1 MRLLQRYLMKQFLPT
16 CAVALVFFIVLLE
29 LGDLFANLVKYLS
42 NDVPLASILKVLALY
57 FPKCVSFS
65 MPLAVLFSSSYV
77 MGNMYAK
84 NELTS
89 IFASGYSL
97 YSLIAPLLA
106 LGFALSLG
114 MFFFEDKVVIHSLLQ
129 KNNLNRVLL
138 NQEAT
143 LSNTNIVVL
152 SESGDMVY
160 TADYYENTEKKL
172 FSFMV
177 ILRDERKLPEYI
189 LQAPIAK
196 WNGSMWEPVDYIV
209 YSFDEDGK
217 TSVSKDSLPFTMT
230 EPPET
235 FMRNVTT
242 VDELSASDAR
252 KYIANLRKAGL
263 PYAEQL
269 SNYHKRFSFPFT
281 IFIVLFFSISLG
293 GRFKKNIML
302 MSLLLSLS
310 IAVLYYVTQM
320 VTMIFAKWEYI
331 SPFAGAWLPVLMFI
345 FASAALL
352 RFART

>member
-1 MRLLQRYLMKQFLPT
+1 MKQFLPT
-16 CAVALVFFIVLLE
+16 CAVALVFFVVLLE

-42 NDVPLASILKVLALY
+42 NDVPLRSILIVLALY

-114 MFFFEDKVVIHSLLQ
+114 MFFFEDRVVIHSLLQ

-172 FSFMV
+172 FAFMV
-177 ILRDERKLPEYI
+177 ILRDERKMPKYI
-189 LQAPIAK
+189 VQAPIAK
-196 WNGSMWEPVDYIV
+196 WNGSMWEPVDYTV
-209 YSFDEDGK
+209 YSFGEGGK
-217 TSVSKDSLPFTMT
+217 TSVSADSLPFAMT
-230 EPPET
+230 EPPGT

-320 VTMIFAKWEYI
+320 VSMIFAKWEYI
-331 SPFAGAWLPVLMFI
+331 SPFAGAWFPVLIFI